1 MHKLLL
7 APLLFVG
14 VLALPAGA
22 QTATTQ
28 MSSEPGKVHVQ
39 QTVTMSARVVGIDRA
54 DRIVTLKGPS
64 GDTVDVVCGDEVRNF
79 DQIKLGDQVTARY
92 VESLYLELK
101 KTSTGVRER
110 VEGEAGARAKLG
122 ERPAGMAVREVVI
135 LADVTDVD
143 PKNQTITLRGP
154 KKSVTLPVKNP
165 DQFKVVKKGDQVEA
179 TYTQAFAIS
188 VDLTPVLKK

>member
-1 MHKLLL
+1 MRKLLL
-7 APLLFVG
+7 TPLLFVG

-39 QTVTMSARVVGIDRA
+39 QTVTMQARVVGIDRA
-54 DRIVTLKGPS
+54 DRIVTLKGS
-64 GDTVDVVCGDEVRNF
+64 TGDTVDVVCGDEVRNF
-79 DQIKLGDQVTARY
+79 DQIKLGDQVTTRY

-110 VEGEAGARAKLG
+110 VEAEAGARAKLG